1 MDDTTRNNTP
11 LVPENHVTVYSR
23 YSNHHSSDYIF
34 TSCEGFLKPFIEA
47 NPWNGEASL
56 EALDS
61 RANTV
66 CSHAD
71 KYCCAARKDKQKA
84 GGRDL
89 ELRGK
94 G

>member
-34 TSCEGFLKPFIEA
+34 TSCDGFLKPFIEA
-47 NPWNGEASL
+47 NPWNGEVSL

-61 RANTV
+61 RAKT
-66 CSHAD
+66 SIT
-71 KYCCAARKDKQKA
+71 ARL
-84 GGRDL
+84 GRTSKKRV
-89 ELRGK
+89 EEISN
-94 G
+94 